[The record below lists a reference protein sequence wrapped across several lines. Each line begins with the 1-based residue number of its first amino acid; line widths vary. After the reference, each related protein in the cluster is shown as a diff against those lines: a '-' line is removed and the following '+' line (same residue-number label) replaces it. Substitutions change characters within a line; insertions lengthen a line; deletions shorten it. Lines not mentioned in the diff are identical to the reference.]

1 MNIGYIVIII
11 AIIVGIFLIGLFIEN
26 KKRNPYKEGNKKI
39 KWEKKHIIPKW
50 LYYILEVFVVIGFIR
65 LITRGIS
72 WGGTSEEKTLIIIT
86 FVSFFVLSIEE
97 LIIYIKKRNK
107 K

>member
-65 LITRGIS
+65 LITRGLS
-72 WGGTSEEKTLIIIT
+72 WGTSEEKTFIIIT
-86 FVSFFVLSIEE
+86 LVSFFALIIEE
-97 LIIYIKKRNK
+97 IVVYMKKRNK